1 MKTKFKHILVI
12 LCLSMI
18 SCEGNLEPEL
28 FDQITPENFLTNE
41 DDVKTA
47 VTGVYAEFRGISEW
61 GRYKTSWGSVMTLQE
76 VPTDLWAANWFYKA
90 HTDFMWKATD
100 YFVCEI
106 FDFRAGHNKSHSFNR
121 TYTRRSCERRHKKSI
136 HCRIES
142 STGALDV
149 RSVRPVWAGSGNHR
163 PRKNTQSHSGL
174 YGNSPLSGR
183 YITFVETELKEI
195 IMQNFACRM
204 GQVATMVM

>member
-106 FDFRAGHNKSHSFNR
+106 FEFFVPAITKATALIARIQDAPVSDDIKNRYIAELRVVRALWMYDLFDLYG
-121 TYTRRSCERRHKKSI
+121 
-136 HCRIES
+136 
-142 STGALDV
+142 
-149 RSVRPVWAGSGNHR
+149 AGSGNHR

-183 YITFVETELKEI
+183 IHHICRNRIERSNQC
-195 IMQNFACRM
+195 QNFACRM
-204 GQVATMVM
+204 DR

>member
-106 FDFRAGHNKSHSFNR
+106 FEFFVPAITKATALIARIQDAPVSDD
-121 TYTRRSCERRHKKSI
+121 
-136 HCRIES
+136 CRIES

-149 RSVRPVWAGSGNHR
+149 RSVRPIWAGSGNHR

-174 YGNSPLSGR
+174 YGNSSLSGR
-183 YITFVETELKEI
+183 IHHICRNRIERSNQC
-195 IMQNFACRM
+195 QNFACRM
-204 GQVATMVM
+204 DR

>member
-61 GRYKTSWGSVMTLQE
+61 GRYKTLGFGNDAS
-76 VPTDLWAANWFYKA
+76 
-90 HTDFMWKATD
+90 
-100 YFVCEI
+100 
-106 FDFRAGHNKSHSFNR
+106 
-121 TYTRRSCERRHKKSI
+121 RS
-136 HCRIES
+136 
-142 STGALDV
+142 
-149 RSVRPVWAGSGNHR
+149 PHR
-163 PRKNTQSHSGL
+163 PM
-174 YGNSPLSGR
+174 GR
-183 YITFVETELKEI
+183 EL
-195 IMQNFACRM
+195 
-204 GQVATMVM
+204 VL

>member
-106 FDFRAGHNKSHSFNR
+106 FEFFVPAITKSHCFNC
-121 TYTRRSCERRHKKSI
+121 TYTRRTCERRHKKSI
-136 HCRIES
+136 YCRIES
-142 STGALDV
+142 STSALDV

-183 YITFVETELKEI
+183 IHHICRNRIERSNQC
-195 IMQNFACRM
+195 QNFACRM
-204 GQVATMVM
+204 DR

>member
-18 SCEGNLEPEL
+18 SCKGNLEPEL

-106 FDFRAGHNKSHSFNR
+106 FEFFVPAITKATALIARIQDAPVSDDIKNRYIAELRVARALWMYDLF
-121 TYTRRSCERRHKKSI
+121 
-136 HCRIES
+136 
-142 STGALDV
+142 D
-149 RSVRPVWAGSGNHR
+149 
-163 PRKNTQSHSGL
+163 L
-174 YGNSPLSGR
+174 YGPVPAITDPEKYSIPLR
-183 YITFVETELKEI
+183 TL
-195 IMQNFACRM
+195 R
-204 GQVATMVM
+204 

>member
-76 VPTDLWAANWFYKA
+76 VPTYGPRIGSIKP
-90 HTDFMWKATD
+90 
-100 YFVCEI
+100 I
-106 FDFRAGHNKSHSFNR
+106 QI
-121 TYTRRSCERRHKKSI
+121 SCGKQPTISSVKYSNFS
-136 HCRIES
+136 CR
-142 STGALDV
+142 
-149 RSVRPVWAGSGNHR
+149 P
-163 PRKNTQSHSGL
+163 
-174 YGNSPLSGR
+174 
-183 YITFVETELKEI
+183 
-195 IMQNFACRM
+195 
-204 GQVATMVM
+204 